1 MKAGSNLKANEYLFL
16 NIGKLS
22 LSIHKLSKENI
33 PWYRKWI
40 FFTKENN
47 NPNHI
52 FSGSFFWFGWYY
64 GGNVLKW

>member
-1 MKAGSNLKANEYLFL
+1 MKAGSNLKANEYLFI

-22 LSIHKLSKENI
+22 LSIHKLSKEDI

-40 FFTKENN
+40 YFTKENN
-47 NPNHI
+47 PNHM

-64 GGNVLKW
+64 GRNVLKW